1 MEQIISGKFQPRDDN
16 WVPACWQEN
25 RNKFPPEELLQYV
38 GKHIAWSWDGSH
50 IVASANDD
58 GELFDKV
65 AALGMNPSRV
75 VYDYVDPPDVIYVG
89 EDSECDSEILH
100 SGQDHV

>member
-38 GKHIAWSWDGSH
+38 GKHIAWKQDGSH
-50 IVASANDD
+50 IVCQLTTTANSST
-58 GELFDKV
+58 K
-65 AALGMNPSRV
+65 SRRR
-75 VYDYVDPPDVIYVG
+75 G
-89 EDSECDSEILH
+89 
-100 SGQDHV
+100 